1 MPVVIMGP
9 GDLEELHTTDE
20 SMDAEKFYQAIE
32 VYANLILDWVG
43 TVKTEEKKEG
53 ESCDY

>member
-1 MPVVIMGP
+1 MGP

-43 TVKTEEKKEG
+43 TAKTEERKEG
-53 ESCDY
+53 DSCDY